1 MIQQAIKKV
10 VEQQDLTFTEAKEV
24 MNEMMSGE
32 ATQGADGGFLQ
43 GSE

>member
-24 MNEMMSGE
+24 ISWFSIRPSAFIWE
-32 ATQGADGGFLQ
+32 
-43 GSE
+43 